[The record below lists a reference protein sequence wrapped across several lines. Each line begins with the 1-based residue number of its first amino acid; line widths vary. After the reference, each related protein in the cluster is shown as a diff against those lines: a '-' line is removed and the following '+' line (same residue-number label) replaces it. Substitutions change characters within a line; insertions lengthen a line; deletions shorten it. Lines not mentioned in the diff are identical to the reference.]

1 MPSTTVSTDPLV
13 LSPGPE
19 ALRARSVEDAVA
31 ALQTLAESGR
41 GARTAWRRVPVRVP
55 PGTAPDAPEVRGWL
69 RALDEA
75 APWCLWF
82 LTPEPAPGFVGSP
95 DLLRAVLD
103 VSGAGRA
110 AEALRRAVELAG
122 FSADRGLDVESEIRR
137 VFEEFQPGGDAEAFF
152 AKVRGAWR
160 EWDDARGLPFEP
172 REVDNASLNAC
183 FGDGATVLHV
193 PTRGT
198 GAARFLA
205 RVPDPYHAFFGHYD
219 LVPEPTD
226 AGDEVVLRLRI
237 DMGGRDGFAGA
248 YRFRLED
255 DRERRELEQLV
266 LQPHFETTVL
276 GNRADGVLVTCFTRR
291 TRWEDEP
298 LSALKMALDAWRT
311 GRLADAGAP
320 VETSPGGPAAADATD
335 APEAG
340 EVRRAATPSSPPT
353 PVAVRVELGTGPGPT
368 ASSGERQT
376 LVPVDSP
383 AAGRASSL
391 RPEPPPPVVAPPA
404 PPRRGE
410 EDDAVESLRR
420 EVDALLQRARWSEED
435 ALDGRVRAVE
445 EALAASRAEVDRALA
460 HATARSEA
468 AEAEAARVR
477 ELLERGGP
485 SGLEQRV
492 LALERETRYLRELA
506 ERRIAQ
512 AEQRLGDAEGE
523 LVRLAGALEG
533 AQASGGLGGHLD
545 RRPWWRFW

>member
-1 MPSTTVSTDPLV
+1 MPSTSVSTDPLA

-19 ALRARSVEDAVA
+19 ALRARSVGDAVA
-31 ALQTLAESGR
+31 ALQALAESGR
-41 GARTAWRRVPVRVP
+41 GARAAWRRVPVRVP
-55 PGTAPDAPEVRGWL
+55 PGIAPDAPEVRGWL

-137 VFEEFQPGGDAEAFF
+137 VFDEFQPGGDAEAFF

-193 PTRGT
+193 PTRGS

-205 RVPDPYHAFFGHYD
+205 RVPDPYHAFFGHYE

-226 AGDEVVLRLRI
+226 AGDEVVLRLHI
-237 DMGGRDGFAGA
+237 DMGGREGFAGA
-248 YRFRLED
+248 YRFRLDD

-291 TRWEDEP
+291 TRWEEEP

-311 GRLADAGAP
+311 GRLADAGGVADA
-320 VETSPGGPAAADATD
+320 SPGGPAPGDATD

-340 EVRRAATPSSPPT
+340 EIPRTERPAPPPT
-353 PVAVRVELGTGPGPT
+353 PVAVRVEIGAGTGP
-368 ASSGERQT
+368 ARASGEWHS
-376 LVPVDSP
+376 LVRVDSP
-383 AAGRASSL
+383 AAGKAPPSPL
-391 RPEPPPPVVAPPA
+391 PEPPPATASPTTL
-404 PPRRGE
+404 RRGDG
-410 EDDAVESLRR
+410 DDAVESLRR

-435 ALDGRVRAVE
+435 ALEGRVRAVE
-445 EALAASRAEVDRALA
+445 EALATSRVEVDRGMA
-460 HATARSEA
+460 HAAARSEA
-468 AEAEAARVR
+468 AEVEAARIR

-523 LVRLAGALEG
+523 LARIAGALEG
-533 AQASGGLGGHLD
+533 AHAPGGPGGHLE